1 MQNTNVEPHEQILSL
16 ILGFWQAHAVGLINR
31 LSVVDILAYSPV
43 HVDELAR
50 RTETNAPALF
60 RLLRGLESVTET

>member
-1 MQNTNVEPHEQILSL
+1 MQNTHVAPHEQILSV
-16 ILGFWQAHAVGLINR
+16 ILGFWQAHAVGLITK
-31 LSVVDILAYSPV
+31 LSGADILADGPV